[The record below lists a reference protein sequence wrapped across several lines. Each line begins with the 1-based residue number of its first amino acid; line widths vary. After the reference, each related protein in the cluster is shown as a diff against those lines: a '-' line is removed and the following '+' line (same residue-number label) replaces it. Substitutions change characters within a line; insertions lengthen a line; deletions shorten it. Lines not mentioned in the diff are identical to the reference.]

1 MNRNELRELALIRLK
16 EAKSLLNSRNYEGA
30 YYLCGYAVECGL
42 KACIAK
48 KTNRH
53 DFPDKNTV
61 NESYTHELSKL
72 LRLAGL
78 DKRLNDASKKNK
90 TLEVNWSVVKD
101 WREDSRYKRFTDKDA
116 VALYSAINGKHGVLR
131 WIKLYW

>member
-16 EAKSLLNSRNYEGA
+16 EAKSLLDSRNYEGA

-78 DKRLNDASKKNK
+78 D
-90 TLEVNWSVVKD
+90 
-101 WREDSRYKRFTDKDA
+101 
-116 VALYSAINGKHGVLR
+116 
-131 WIKLYW
+131 IKP